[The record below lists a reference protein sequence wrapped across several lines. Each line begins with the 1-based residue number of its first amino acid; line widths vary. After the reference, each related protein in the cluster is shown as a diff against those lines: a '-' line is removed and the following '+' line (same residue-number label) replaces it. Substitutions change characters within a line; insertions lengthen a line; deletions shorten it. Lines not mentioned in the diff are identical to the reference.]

1 VRALALLYH
10 DVVPPGDWDAS
21 GFPGAGAASYK
32 LERAEFER
40 HLAAV
45 SAVATCRG
53 TVDGLR
59 AAARGGGPLPVLLTF
74 DDGGASAYSCV
85 ADLLEA
91 AGWHGHFF
99 ITTGYLDAPHF
110 VTRAQVRDL
119 AARGHMIGT
128 HSSSHPIPM
137 ARLSR
142 RRLLTEWASSVHAL
156 QDLLG
161 EPVRLGS
168 VPGGGLSR
176 QVVEAAAAAGLTAL
190 FTSEPTT
197 HCRVVD
203 GCVVIGRYALRRGM
217 PAAAAAALASGA
229 LGARLRQACVW
240 NLKKVAKVLGG
251 SAYLALRDAVY
262 ARARA

>member
-1 VRALALLYH
+1 MRALALLYH

-45 SAVATCRG
+45 SAVATRRG
-53 TVDGLR
+53 TVDGLQGV
-59 AAARGGGPLPVLLTF
+59 ARGGGRPPVLLTF
-74 DDGGASAYSCV
+74 DDGGASAYGCV
-85 ADLLEA
+85 ADLLEG

-99 ITTGYLDAPHF
+99 ITTDYLEAPGF
-110 VTRAQVRDL
+110 MTRAQVRDL

-142 RRLLTEWASSVHAL
+142 RRLLTEWASSAHAL

-161 EPVRLGS
+161 EPVRVGS

-176 QVVEAAAAAGLTAL
+176 QVVEAAAAAGITAL

-229 LGARLRQACVW
+229 LGARLRQSCVW